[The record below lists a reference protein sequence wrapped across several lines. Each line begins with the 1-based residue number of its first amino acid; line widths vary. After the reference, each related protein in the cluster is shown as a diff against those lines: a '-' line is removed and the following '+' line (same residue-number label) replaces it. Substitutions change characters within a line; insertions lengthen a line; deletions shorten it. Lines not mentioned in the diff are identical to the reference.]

1 MFFFPELWR
10 EIKSF
15 LFHNIKIHGKHLV
28 KHKYNQTYNIVMCEL
43 KNKYKKYIPM
53 GGPKILYTSKNR
65 YFHCIKF
72 YYGIPNPSCYSKNTN
87 IYSPNTSFNK
97 SVYSI
102 GKWEKSIR
110 GSYRIFYF

>member
-28 KHKYNQTYNIVMCEL
+28 KHKYNQTYNNVMCEF

-87 IYSPNTSFNK
+87 IYSIVIETIYNFTKNHDIIEN
-97 SVYSI
+97 YYLTNI
-102 GKWEKSIR
+102 
-110 GSYRIFYF
+110 